1 MYMPQQPVR
10 AVRAPVTPSGVAADC
25 SQLPLASSYTPVQI
39 FRSVWDEAKGL
50 RKGTIF
56 EELYLPLEEGGLP
69 RGR

>member
-1 MYMPQQPVR
+1 MYMPQQPVHPIR
-10 AVRAPVTPSGVAADC
+10 VAPPAAMPAEVKH
-25 SQLPLASSYTPVQI
+25 LPLASSYTPVQT
-39 FRSVWDEAKGL
+39 FRSLMDDSRSL

>member
-1 MYMPQQPVR
+1 MYMPQQPVHTLR
-10 AVRAPVTPSGVAADC
+10 TPVPMADVTADTLH
-25 SQLPLASSYTPVQI
+25 LPLASSYTPVQV
-39 FRSVWDEAKGL
+39 FRSVWEDAKGL